1 MDASRRRRTEF
12 RMKFTS
18 VAKFIVAAALCA
30 AGPVWAMP
38 AIQQWHTANGARVL
52 FVQNKDLPI
61 LDVSIDFPAG
71 SGYDTAEKSGLA
83 NMTQHMLRLGA
94 GGMSE
99 DDISRKLADIGA
111 ELSGR
116 FDRDR
121 AGLALRTLADASIR
135 KQALDVFTRVL
146 TQPEFPESVFKRE
159 RGRLI
164 AAIEDADTRPGTIA
178 SRTFVQL
185 VYPDHPYGLRGV
197 GEPAAL
203 RKLTRDDLVHFY
215 TAHYTARHAVIAI
228 VGDVT
233 LDDAQAIAERMTRG
247 LPAGSA
253 QAPVISPV
261 HDLAAAETR
270 MIPHPASQAH
280 ILIGCPGIARS
291 DPDYFP
297 LLVGNFVLGGG
308 GFVSRLTDEVR
319 DKRGLAYSVY
329 SYFEPLQRRG
339 PFVIGMQTRKN
350 QVKEALTVVRD
361 TLRKFIADGPTAA
374 EVKAAQD
381 NLIGGFPLRIDS
393 NRKILEYLGVIGFY
407 DLPLTYLDDFR
418 EHVEAVSIADIKR
431 AFARHVDPDKLVT
444 VVVGAAPSAGK
455 SPSQK

>member
-1 MDASRRRRTEF
+1 
-12 RMKFTS
+12 MKFIREANQRFINLTQFV
-18 VAKFIVAAALCA
+18 VAVALCA
-30 AGPVWAMP
+30 AGPVWAIP
-38 AIQQWHTANGARVL
+38 AIQTWHTASGARVL

-61 LDVSIDFPAG
+61 LDLSIDFPAG

-83 NMTQHMLRLGA
+83 NLTQHLLRLGA

-111 ELSGR
+111 ELSNR
-116 FDRDR
+116 FGPDQ
-121 AGLALRTLADASIR
+121 AGLALRTLADPSVR

-146 TQPEFPESVFKRE
+146 TQPEFPQAVFKRE

-178 SRTFVQL
+178 SRTFSQL
-185 VYPDHPYGLRGV
+185 VYGSHPYGLRGA
-197 GEPAAL
+197 GEPETL
-203 RKLTRDDLVHFY
+203 RRLTRDDLVNFY
-215 TAHYTARHAVIAI
+215 RQHYTAKHAVIAI

-233 LDDAQAIAERMTRG
+233 LDDAQAIAERITRG
-247 LPAGSA
+247 LPAVST
-253 QAPVISPV
+253 QAPAIPPV
-261 HDLAAAETR
+261 ADLAAARTR

-308 GFVSRLTDEVR
+308 GFVSRLTNQVR

-350 QVKEALTVVRD
+350 QVKQALTVVRD

-393 NRKILEYLGVIGFY
+393 NRKILEYLSVIGFY

-418 EHVEAVSIADIKR
+418 QHIKAVSIADIKQ

-444 VVVGAAPSAGK
+444 VVVGAAPNADK

>member
-1 MDASRRRRTEF
+1 
-12 RMKFTS
+12 MKFTNL
-18 VAKFIVAAALCA
+18 AKFVVAVALCA

-71 SGYDTAEKSGLA
+71 SSHDTAETSGLA
-83 NMTQHMLRLGA
+83 NLTQHMLRLGA

-111 ELSGR
+111 ELSSRFGR
-116 FDRDR
+116 DQ
-121 AGLALRTLADASIR
+121 AGLALRTLADAPTR

-146 TQPEFPESVFKRE
+146 TQPEFPEAVFKRE

-164 AAIEDADTRPGTIA
+164 AALEDADTRPGTIA
-178 SRTFVQL
+178 SHTFVRL
-185 VYPDHPYGLRGV
+185 IYPDHPYGLRGA
-197 GEPAAL
+197 GEPATL
-203 RKLTRDDLVHFY
+203 RTLTRDDLVNFY
-215 TAHYTARHAVIAI
+215 RQHYNAKHAVVAI

-233 LDDAQAIAERMTRG
+233 LDDAQAIAERVTRD
-247 LPAGSA
+247 LPVAST
-253 QAPVISPV
+253 QASVIPPVP
-261 HDLAAAETR
+261 DLAAAETR

-361 TLRKFIADGPTAA
+361 TLRKFITDGPTAA

-393 NRKILEYLGVIGFY
+393 NRKILEYLSVIGFY

-418 EHVEAVSIADIKR
+418 EHVKAVSIPDIKR

-444 VVVGAAPSAGK
+444 VVVGAAPDAGK